1 MSLKTRHTNRAAF
14 LTNLITGA
22 AVVTPNDSTDLA
34 EITISL
40 NIGTAGTLKVTMM
53 DDSVV
58 TYPAIA
64 AGRHP
69 LRVKRVWANGTS
81 ATNIVAE
88 F

>member
-22 AVVTPNDSTDLA
+22 AAVSPNDATDLA
-34 EITISL
+34 EITTSL
-40 NIGTAGTLKVTMM
+40 YIGTAGTLKVTMM

-58 TYPAIA
+58 SYAA
-64 AGRHP
+64 VVAGRHP

-81 ATNIVAE
+81 ATGIVAE